1 MKMVAFLAL
10 LLSLWAIAVVAWMM
24 LRYTPAGGD
33 AQYVFLWDRWENHV
47 CLVSIGNPSRIICD
61 PRSLWVEQ
69 QKDDG
74 PTARR
79 P

>member
-10 LLSLWAIAVVAWMM
+10 LLSIWAIAVVAAMM

-33 AQYVFLWDRWENHV
+33 AQYVFLWDRWENRV
-47 CLVSIGNPSRIICD
+47 CLVSIGNPSRVICD
-61 PRSLWVEQ
+61 LRSLWVDGQ
-69 QKDDG
+69 QGDG